1 MLPKVENTRIVG
13 ASRKGVWMIRSLV
26 GCLAI
31 LFAVQAGQA
40 EVTPEDV
47 RDTIAAG
54 VRYLKSQQLKDRGS
68 WPDRVGYPG
77 GVTALCTLAL
87 LECGEPLNSPAMDKA
102 LSYLRQL
109 GEPQAVY
116 TTSLQ
121 TMVFCA
127 ADPKKDMLLIQRN
140 ADWLARAQIMEG
152 ERAGAWT
159 YFSVAGQQ
167 ARGDNSNSQFAL
179 LGLHEAE
186 QLGVKV
192 DEATWQRALD
202 YWLSCQRADGSW
214 SYYKPMKEQ
223 PEAPPTGSMT
233 CAGIGALVIS
243 QGRLSEG
250 DARVV
255 DGTIRCCCEQQ
266 DDDELQR
273 ALDWLGAKFTVN
285 ANPTPAG
292 FGGLNL
298 GRSGLYYY
306 LYGVE
311 RVGRLT
317 GRRFLAKHD
326 WYREG
331 AEMLVQQQDKLS
343 GFWRGDGSGED
354 NELIATSFA
363 LLFLAKGRRPVAI
376 AKLQHGYS
384 HDWDPHRSGVHNLI
398 RHVEPLW
405 RQKLTWQTI
414 DARAAS
420 VEDMLETPVLL
431 VSGREALELT
441 AEQKQNL
448 KQYVSQGGFIFAE
461 ACCGGEGFDKAF
473 RQLMKELFPDSAFR
487 LLPPEHAIWF
497 AQERVAP
504 EHMRPLYGIDACC
517 RTSVVY
523 SPKDLSCLW
532 ELSRGERETGYPQA
546 VKDEIKAG
554 LAIGANVLAYATN
567 RQLKDK
573 LERPRITTHG
583 DPNEHLTRGVL
594 VIPKLLHGGGSDEA
608 ANALPRLLD
617 VLRSE
622 VGLRVGTEPLL
633 LSPDD
638 PQLLDHAVAFIHG
651 RRDFRFSDQQR
662 KALAAY
668 LRRGGFLFGDAI
680 CANPQFAAALRR
692 EIKAAVPEAE
702 FVRMPENHPIFS
714 QQFQGYDLSRVT
726 LRDPQIRAAGDP
738 LTTRQVQISP
748 LLEAVE
754 LAGRVAVVFSPY
766 DISCA
771 MENAASLDCKGYI
784 PKDAARLVVNIVMF
798 AMQQ

>member
-1 MLPKVENTRIVG
+1 
-13 ASRKGVWMIRSLV
+13 MIRV
-26 GCLAI
+26 PICCLAI
-31 LFAVQAGQA
+31 VVLGCVSSPGLRA
-40 EVTPEDV
+40 EVTPDDV
-47 RDTIAAG
+47 RDAIAAG
-54 VRYLKSQQLKDRGS
+54 VRYLKSQQGKERGN
-68 WPDRVGYPG
+68 WPDRVGYAG

-87 LECGEPLNSPAMDKA
+87 LECGEPLNSPALDKA
-102 LSYLRQL
+102 LAYLRQL
-109 GEPQAVY
+109 GDPQAVY
-116 TTSLQ
+116 VTSLQ

-127 ADPKKDMLLIQRN
+127 AEPKKDLLLIQRN
-140 ADWLARAQIMEG
+140 ADWLARAQITAG

-159 YFSVAGQQ
+159 YFAVADAQ

-186 QLGVKV
+186 QVGVRV
-192 DEATWQRALD
+192 DDTVWQLALD
-202 YWLSCQRADGSW
+202 YWLSCQRADGAW
-214 SYYKPMKEQ
+214 SYYKARTGE
-223 PEAPPTGSMT
+223 PEAAPTGSMT

-255 DGTIRCCCEQQ
+255 EGAIRCCCEQT
-266 DDDELQR
+266 DNAELQR
-273 ALDWLGAKFTVN
+273 ALEWLGAKFTVN
-285 ANPTPAG
+285 ANPSPAG
-292 FGGLNL
+292 FGGVNL
-298 GRSGLYYY
+298 GRSGLFYY

-317 GRRFLAKHD
+317 GRRFLGKHD
-326 WYREG
+326 WYRQG

-354 NELIATSFA
+354 NPLVATSFA

-376 AKLQHGYS
+376 SKLQHGYTT
-384 HDWDPHRSGVHNLI
+384 DWDLHRGGVHNLI

-420 VEDMLETPVLL
+420 VEDLLESPVLFL
-431 VSGREALELT
+431 SGREALDLT
-441 AEQKQNL
+441 PEQKQNL

-461 ACCGGEGFDKAF
+461 ACCGGEPFDQAF
-473 RQLMKELFPDSAFR
+473 RQLMKELFPDSTLR
-487 LLPPEHAIWF
+487 LLPPEHVIWF

-523 SPKDLSCLW
+523 CPKDLSCLW

-546 VKDEIKAG
+546 VRDEIRAG

-583 DPNEHLTRGVL
+583 DPNENLSRGVL
-594 VIPKLLHGGGSDEA
+594 AIPKLVHGGGSDEA
-608 ANALPRLLD
+608 ANALPRLLG
-617 VLRSE
+617 VLRTE
-622 VGLRVGTEPLL
+622 VGLRVSTDPLL
-633 LSPDD
+633 VSPDD
-638 PQLLDHAVAFIHG
+638 PQLLDQPLAFIHG
-651 RRDFRFSDQQR
+651 RRDFRFSDKQR
-662 KALAAY
+662 KALATY

-680 CANPQFAAALRR
+680 CANAQFAAALRR
-692 EIKAAVPEAE
+692 EIKAALPEAE
-702 FVRMPENHPIFS
+702 FVRLPENHPLFS
-714 QQFQGYDLSRVT
+714 TQFRGYDVSTVT
-726 LRDPQIRAAGDP
+726 LRDPQVRVANDP
-738 LTTRQVQISP
+738 LNARQMRIKP
-748 LLEAVE
+748 LLEGVE
-754 LAGRVAVVFSPY
+754 LDGRLVVVFSPY

-771 MENAASLDCKGYI
+771 MENAASLDCKGYL
-784 PKDAARLVVNIVMF
+784 PADAARLVVNIVMY
-798 AMQQ
+798 ALQQ

>member
-1 MLPKVENTRIVG
+1 MV
-13 ASRKGVWMIRSLV
+13 RSLIL
-26 GCLAI
+26 CLAGLAFWSTSI
-31 LFAVQAGQA
+31 PALGA

-47 RDTIAAG
+47 RDAISAG
-54 VRYLKSQQLKDRGS
+54 VRFLKSQQEKERGG

-87 LECGEPLNSPAMDKA
+87 LESGEPLNSPALEKA
-102 LSYLRQL
+102 MACLRQL

-116 TTSLQ
+116 VTALQ
-121 TMVFCA
+121 TMVFSA
-127 ADPKKDMLLIQRN
+127 AEPKKDMLLIQRN
-140 ADWLARAQIMEG
+140 ADWLTRAQILEG

-159 YFSVAGQQ
+159 YFSVAGQE

-186 QLGVKV
+186 QTGVKV
-192 DEATWQRALD
+192 DDATWQRALD
-202 YWLSCQRADGSW
+202 YWLSCQRPDGSW
-214 SYYKPMKEQ
+214 TYYKPMKNQ

-243 QGRLSEG
+243 RGRLSDG
-250 DARVV
+250 DAQVI
-255 DGTIRCCCEQQ
+255 DGTIRCCCQQ
-266 DDDELQR
+266 PGDDELQR
-273 ALDWLGAKFTVN
+273 ALEWLGAKFTVN
-285 ANPTPAG
+285 TNPSPSSI
-292 FGGLNL
+292 GGLSL
-298 GRSGLYYY
+298 GRAGLYYY

-317 GRRFLAKHD
+317 GRRFLGKHD

-331 AEMLVQQQDKLS
+331 AEMLVRQQDKLS
-343 GFWRGDGSGED
+343 GFWRGEGSGED
-354 NELIATSFA
+354 NPLIATSFA

-376 AKLQHGYS
+376 AKLQHGYTR
-384 HDWDPHRSGVHNLI
+384 DWDLHRNGVHNLV
-398 RHVEPLW
+398 RYVEPLW
-405 RQKLTWQTI
+405 RQKLSWQTI
-414 DARAAS
+414 DARAAK
-420 VEDMLETPVLL
+420 VEDLLETPVLFL
-431 VSGREALELT
+431 SGREALDLT

-461 ACCGGEGFDKAF
+461 ACCGGEQFDKSF
-473 RQLMKELFPDSAFR
+473 RQLAKELFPDSALR
-487 LLPPEHAIWF
+487 LLPPEHVIWF

-523 SPKDLSCLW
+523 CPKDLSCLW
-532 ELSRGERETGYPQA
+532 ELSRGDRETGYPQA

-573 LERPRITTHG
+573 LQRPQLSTQG
-583 DPNEHLTRGVL
+583 DPNANLTRGVL
-594 VIPKLLHGGGSDEA
+594 VIPKLLHGGGADEA
-608 ANALPRLLD
+608 ANTLPRLLG

-622 VGLRVGTEPLL
+622 VGLRVSTTPLL
-633 LSPDD
+633 VSPDD

-651 RRDFRFSDQQR
+651 RRDFRFSDPQR
-662 KALAAY
+662 KALATY

-680 CANPQFAAALRR
+680 CANPQFATALRR
-692 EIKAAVPEAE
+692 EIKAALPEAE
-702 FVRMPENHPIFS
+702 FVRLPENHPILS
-714 QQFQGYDLSRVT
+714 QQFRGYDLSRVT
-726 LRDPQIRAAGDP
+726 LRDPQLRAAGDP
-738 LTTRQVQISP
+738 LTARQVKISP
-748 LLEAVE
+748 LLEGVQLE
-754 LAGRVAVVFSPY
+754 GRLAVVFSPY

-771 MENAASLDCKGYI
+771 LENAASLECKGYV
-784 PKDAARLVVNIVMF
+784 PADAARLVVNIVMY